1 LTTLSR
7 TALVAAAVILC
18 CPTTYSK
25 SALAQHANA
34 VVPLTP
40 NLGPHSAPLPPVAYY
55 DRTKDPSSDR
65 VPTSSRKELDF
76 RRQDD
81 YKSITDPGLS
91 DNGREHDLTTR
102 VVDYMDGGDALPVS
116 HSTAIV
122 VGTLL
127 ASHGF
132 VAEDHTSVYSE
143 HQFSVGQVLKSDDP
157 ALVSGTT
164 IVGTRLGGSV
174 HFPSGHIRDYIIKGE
189 GVPTVGVKYLLFLW
203 RPSDVHSLDYG
214 IDTAYELGADGK
226 VYALDFEQPYTRYEG
241 AEQADV
247 FAAIS
252 QTVAAR

>member
-1 LTTLSR
+1 
-7 TALVAAAVILC
+7 VAF
-18 CPTTYSK
+18 
-25 SALAQHANA
+25 
-34 VVPLTP
+34 
-40 NLGPHSAPLPPVAYY
+40 Y

-65 VPTSSRKELDF
+65 VSTSSRKELDF

-81 YKSITDPGLS
+81 YKNVTDPGLS

-127 ASHGF
+127 ASRGF
-132 VAEDHTSVYSE
+132 VGEDHTSVYSE

-189 GVPTVGVKYLLFLW
+189 GVPKVGAKYLLFLW
-203 RPSDVHSLDYG
+203 RPSDEQSLDYG
-214 IDTAYELGADGK
+214 IDTAYELDADGK
-226 VYALDFEQPYTRYEG
+226 VYVLDFEQPYTKYEG

-247 FAAIS
+247 FAAIN
-252 QTVAAR
+252 QTVGAH